1 MLSTEEQFAPV
12 DLTPSDDPSN
22 KVPPPDGF
30 ADELFAPLD
39 VRPSP
44 ASFAD
49 QLGEIAEEEQ
59 LGPALPD
66 AEDAPPA
73 PPAPPPAPAAPP
85 APEVIEYEDGSTLSI
100 DKTGKGWRAV
110 LDSGSGNPEIF
121 YGKTKDEM
129 WSNVAAAKMH
139 ATRHIRDLD
148 RKIKL
153 TARPAP
159 ALPPQTAQPV
169 PQARP
174 LTADEIFE
182 IKNQLKD
189 DPGLALDTYFQKR
202 TGLTIDQ
209 LVGLANQGSLA
220 KSELDNEATVRV
232 FKSQHPEY
240 LMLDD
245 NYKAMLGWLAK
256 YKLGKTLTDKN
267 QDEMMDAVCR
277 AGAWTPESLD
287 EAFQDLAQD
296 GLLELEPGP
305 SDEDEPEPQ
314 AVPAPALPAQ
324 PAAPA
329 PSSRIANVRVG
340 QRAGLGLRQRET
352 VNVPRTGAPR
362 PPSDEEFESMTDAEI
377 AAQFAAV
384 RRYAS
389 QTRR

>member
-1 MLSTEEQFAPV
+1 MSSTEEQFAPV

-39 VRPSP
+39 VRPSS
-44 ASFAD
+44 ASFAE

-59 LGPALPD
+59 PGPALPD

-73 PPAPPPAPAAPP
+73 PPTPPPAPAAPP

-159 ALPPQTAQPV
+159 AVAPAPNQATPQVRA
-169 PQARP
+169 

-202 TGLTIDQ
+202 TGLSIDQ
-209 LVGLANQGSLA
+209 LVGLASQGGLA
-220 KSELDNEATVRV
+220 KHELEAEATVRV
-232 FKSQHPEY
+232 FKAEHPEY
-240 LMLDD
+240 LMIDS
-245 NYKAMLGWLAK
+245 NFKAMLGWLTK
-256 YKLGKTLTDKN
+256 FKLGRTLTDQN
-267 QDEMMDAVCR
+267 QDEMMDAVYR
-277 AGAWTPESLD
+277 AGAWTPQNLD
-287 EAFQDLAQD
+287 EAFEDLAQD
-296 GLLELEPGP
+296 GLLEFDPAPPEEG
-305 SDEDEPEPQ
+305 EPEPQ
-314 AVPAPALPAQ
+314 AEPAPVAQ
-324 PAAPA
+324 PATPA
-329 PSSRIANVRVG
+329 QNPRIANVRVG